1 MIPSSSTAR
10 QDAWLLWPLA
20 AIHFYHLLDLLMLQP
35 LAPQLMSQ
43 LALSSGQFASLVT
56 AYALCAAVGGLIAA
70 LFIDRVERKRLL
82 LCLFALFSL
91 MTLLCGLASDYG
103 VLLLARG
110 VSGLAGG
117 MLSAM
122 VQTLIGDLIP
132 PERRG
137 RATGLM
143 MSMFSL
149 ASILGVPLALW
160 LSELGGWRLPFVLLA
175 TLALPCALVAAW
187 RLPRR
192 PPMPQ
197 AKLSHP
203 LAMWGRILAPRR
215 HRAALLF
222 VCCGVFSGACVM
234 PFLAIYLTQALQVS
248 SGLLSWVYLLGG
260 AATLLAS
267 RWVGG
272 WSDRV
277 GKPQAFLRLAGL
289 SLLPITL
296 ITQLPPLP
304 WYGLLLATTLFFLLV
319 PCRSVPAVALVTS
332 SVDPALRGGFLAMNA
347 SCQQLATAAGA
358 TVAGQL
364 VQVSEQGVSG
374 YGYAGLLGG
383 LATLAAM
390 VLCLRIPPLPRAE
403 PSTA

>member
-1 MIPSSSTAR
+1 MTSPRSSAR

-43 LALSSGQFASLVT
+43 LALSGGQFASLVT
-56 AYALCAAVGGLIAA
+56 AYALCAALGGLIAA

-82 LCLFALFSL
+82 LILFALFSL
-91 MTLLCGLASDYG
+91 MTLLCGLASDYA

-160 LSELGGWRLPFVLLA
+160 LSELGGWRLPFILLA
-175 TLALPCALVAAW
+175 TLAVPCALVAAW

-197 AKLSHP
+197 AVLRHP

-222 VCCGVFSGACVM
+222 VCCGVLSGACVM
-234 PFLAIYLTQALQVS
+234 PFP
-248 SGLLSWVYLLGG
+248 WVYLLGG

-267 RWVGG
+267 RWVGS
-272 WSDRV
+272 WSDRI
-277 GKPQAFLRLAGL
+277 GKPQAFMRLATL
-289 SLLPITL
+289 SLLPLLL
-296 ITQLPPLP
+296 ITVLPPLP

-358 TVAGQL
+358 MLAGQL

-390 VLCLRIPPLPRAE
+390 ALCVRIPPLPRTE